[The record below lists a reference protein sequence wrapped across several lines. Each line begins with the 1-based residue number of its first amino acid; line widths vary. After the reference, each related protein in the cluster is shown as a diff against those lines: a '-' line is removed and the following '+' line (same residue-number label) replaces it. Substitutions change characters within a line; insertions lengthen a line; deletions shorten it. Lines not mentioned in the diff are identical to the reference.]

1 LLLAVTSEANANP
14 YDDCILQ
21 HMASTQNETAAFAI
35 ESACISKSSITVP
48 NPVFLPDVKIYGG
61 EFYVG
66 DLYPRTGFVVKFKNS
81 TGYDATELSLV
92 FVDKKTGKQKI
103 YTETNFRSPMMK
115 GSVVTS
121 LPEPGLGSIV
131 KAGVSREVFFE
142 VPDIGKLDEF
152 FKKHDWGISVTRGI
166 PSK

>member
-1 LLLAVTSEANANP
+1 MVN
-14 YDDCILQ
+14 
-21 HMASTQNETAAFAI
+21 TQNETAAFAI
-35 ESACISKSSITVP
+35 ESACISKSSVTLP

-66 DLYPRTGFVVKFKNS
+66 DLYPRTGFVVKFRNF

-92 FVDKKTGKQKI
+92 FVDKKTGKQRI
-103 YTETNFRSPMMK
+103 YTETNFRSPMIK

-121 LPEPGLGSIV
+121 LPEPRLGSII
-131 KAGVSREVFFE
+131 KAGSSTEVFFE
-142 VPDIGKLDEF
+142 VADIGKWDEF
-152 FKKHDWGISVTRGI
+152 LKNHDWGISVTKGI